1 MGNLNVFKMMIK
13 LYTLEFLKQPSL
25 EKLNHVPVYFT
36 VYPATMV
43 WCLCNLRQGL
53 SGLREC

>member
-1 MGNLNVFKMMIK
+1 MGNLNLFKMMIK

-25 EKLNHVPVYFT
+25 EKLKHFPVYFT

-43 WCLCNLRQGL
+43 
-53 SGLREC
+53 